1 MTVVRDQSEAPNIFM
16 LPPCVGPSLNTLN
29 HFAVV
34 DSIRTLRHQAC
45 ANPLLLQ
52 RHTGTASVLGRH
64 SAVGG
69 TV

>member
-34 DSIRTLRHQAC
+34 DSIRTLAC

-52 RHTGTASVLGRH
+52 RHTGTASVPGRH
-64 SAVGG
+64 PAVGG